1 MKRKII
7 WLLVSSLVVLSLV
20 LASCGGEEEEEEVT
34 VPTEEEEV
42 VIPTEEEEEVVPPA
56 GGNWWDYHG
65 EPEYGGTLTWRLV
78 TDITSW
84 DPWRS
89 SDFTGLRAMYE
100 EGWFGMNWTTD
111 RKILPLKGGFGDPNE
126 QFPLIVESWEIPDN
140 FITFIVNIRQGVT
153 WQNKPPVNGREL
165 TAYDIEYYWHR
176 MVGGMGSGF
185 EAGSNPYTYFK
196 GWDDFKSIEA
206 TDKYTVVFTLKYS
219 VAGIWTM
226 LWGPGNAPFAREVV
240 EQYGDCADWKN
251 AVGTGAFLLKDYVAG
266 SSATFEKNPTYWGW
280 DQRHSD
286 KSIPYID
293 SVKFLIIPDQSTAF
307 AALRTGKISMMTGVN
322 WEQAEAFEQTNPD
335 LKQVPILGTGYS
347 VAMRVDK
354 EPFTDINVRKALNM
368 AIDHKTIA
376 ATYYGGRVEGKP
388 VSYYNP
394 NMGPYYTPFEEWP
407 KEIQEGHT
415 YNPAGAR
422 QVLAEAGYPNGFKT
436 NFLVSTGDDMDLPI
450 IIQDYFADI
459 GVDMEIRPVEATQF
473 FSFVNIFKK
482 HDQMV
487 WGMQGAAAAGGWLPQ
502 FSAKNIGGAGNNVC
516 MIDDPALTEMI
527 DREALYPFDSE
538 GKISYNKQ
546 SDMYVMNLY
555 LTVNTV
561 PSLSYLLYQPWLK
574 GYSGEMPT
582 EFGVPVI
589 PYFARWWIDSELK
602 ASMGQ

>member
-1 MKRKII
+1 MGEEKMKRKII

-42 VIPTEEEEEVVPPA
+42 VIPPEEEEEVVPPA
-56 GGNWWDYHG
+56 GNWWDYHG
-65 EPEYGGTLTWRLV
+65 EPEYGGALTWRLG

-89 SDFTGLRAMYE
+89 SDWTGLRAMYM

-111 RKILPLKGGFGDPNE
+111 REILPLKGGFGDPNE

-153 WQNKPPVNGREL
+153 WQNKAPVNGREL
-165 TAYDIEYYWHR
+165 TAYDLEYYWHR

-251 AVGTGAFLLKDYVAG
+251 AVGTGPFLLKDYVAG
-266 SSATFEKNPTYWGW
+266 SSVTFESNPTYWGW
-280 DQRHSD
+280 DQRHPD
-286 KSIPYID
+286 KSIPYVD
-293 SVKFLIIPDQSTAF
+293 TVKFLIIPDLSTAQ
-307 AALRTGKISMMTGVN
+307 AALRTGKIFMMTGVN
-322 WEQAEAFEQTNPD
+322 WEQAEKFEQTNPE
-335 LKQVPILGTGYS
+335 LRQVSILGTGYS
-347 VAMRVDK
+347 VAMRIDK

-368 AIDHKTIA
+368 SIDHKTIA

-422 QVLAEAGYPNGFKT
+422 QILAEAGYPNGFKT
-436 NFLVSTGDDMDLPI
+436 NLLVSTADDIDLPLI
-450 IIQDYFADI
+450 VQDYFADI
-459 GVDMEIRPVEATQF
+459 GVDMEIKTVEATQF
-473 FSFVNIFKK
+473 FSWVNIFKK

-487 WGMQGAAAAGGWLPQ
+487 WGRYACNSGPAGPTILIHSSKWFINP
-502 FSAKNIGGAGNNVC
+502 SMTA
-516 MIDDPALTEMI
+516 DPIFDELA
-527 DREALYPFDSE
+527 DREATYSDDDPMKWATDKE
-538 GKISYNKQ
+538 A
-546 SDMYVMNLY
+546 DMYAMSKYWV
-555 LTVNTV
+555 V
-561 PSLSYLLYQPWLK
+561 PILPSVTYILYQPWLR
-574 GYSGEMPT
+574 GYSEESIAASG
-582 EFGVPVI
+582 
-589 PYFARWWIDSELK
+589 YLFARLWIDHDLK
-602 ASMGQ
+602 ASMGH